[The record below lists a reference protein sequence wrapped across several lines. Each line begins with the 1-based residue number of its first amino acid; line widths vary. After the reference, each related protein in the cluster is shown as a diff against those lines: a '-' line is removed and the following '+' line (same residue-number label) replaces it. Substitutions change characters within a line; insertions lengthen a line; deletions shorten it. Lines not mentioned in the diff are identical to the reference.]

1 MGFLKYLIIFVV
13 FFIITYLIYYW
24 FAIRP
29 VVNNYKKKKKGNKI
43 KKERDLPT
51 EVKLL
56 KSYYKVDIE
65 KIGVVRTLR
74 IVNIVNAFFLS
85 LLVMVVLPFK
95 EVWLKL
101 IILVVLIL
109 PSIWVVYYFLAKFLK
124 YLERKS
130 DK

>member
-1 MGFLKYLIIFVV
+1 MVFFKYLLIYVAFFV
-13 FFIITYLIYYW
+13 ITYVVYYW
-24 FAIRP
+24 FVVRP
-29 VVNNYKKKKKGNKI
+29 VVNNYKKKKKGKKI
-43 KKERDLPT
+43 KKERELPT

-56 KSYYKVDIE
+56 KSYYTVDVD
-65 KIGVVRTLR
+65 KIGEIRTLR
-74 IVNIVNAFFLS
+74 IVNFVNAFFLS

-101 IILVVLIL
+101 IILFVLIL